1 MRVLIFSTTFIWKIS
16 RSKKKLTRCKHK
28 YILVFIQCTRSS
40 CQILINIECSQQI
53 FEKYSNIKF
62 HKNSF
67 SGSRVAPCGRTDMTL
82 IGVFFLAIL
91 RKRPETERKR
101 SSGTDAVKI
110 EWNIDVELLY
120 IKINIY

>member
-1 MRVLIFSTTFIWKIS
+1 
-16 RSKKKLTRCKHK
+16 
-28 YILVFIQCTRSS
+28 
-40 CQILINIECSQQI
+40 
-53 FEKYSNIKF
+53 
-62 HKNSF
+62 
-67 SGSRVAPCGRTDMTL
+67 MTL
-82 IGVFFLAIL
+82 IGVLFLAIL